1 MRHGVDCKKD
11 VIDSIN
17 NDIFLLEVEK
27 TTSKGIINIPSDE
40 EVYT

>member
-1 MRHGVDCKKD
+1 MALIAKKMLLTQL
-11 VIDSIN
+11 IMIF
-17 NDIFLLEVEK
+17 FLLEVAK